1 MKHLGAG
8 MFKIIGGKLGM
19 GLVALFCASNVLAQT
34 ETAERFPTKPI
45 RLVVGFAPGG
55 GTDSAARTIAV
66 KLSAL
71 LGQPV
76 VVENRPGAG
85 GNIACEAIARASPD
99 GYTLGLV
106 NVGSMAVNPHMP
118 GGTTYQPLKDFE
130 MISGGVTF
138 GNVLV
143 VRTDSSIQTLADF
156 IAAAKDKAKPLF
168 YGSAGLGSAGH
179 LAGELLQS
187 RAGTVAEHIN
197 YKGGGPV
204 MTDLLAG
211 NIQAVFASAPTAVPQ
226 IKGGKLRG
234 LAVTGVKREASL
246 PDVPTMA
253 EQGFE
258 KYQATNWYGFIAPAR
273 TPSDIINKLNQAI
286 VASLHDTVTLERL
299 NGASMAA
306 DPTTPQEMRA
316 FVAQEYETW
325 GKVVRTL
332 KF

>member
-1 MKHLGAG
+1 MFSLISKKFGVVLMSWTCAAGA
-8 MFKIIGGKLGM
+8 
-19 GLVALFCASNVLAQT
+19 LAQP
-34 ETAERFPTKPI
+34 ETAERYPTKPI
-45 RLVVGFAPGG
+45 RLIVGFAPGG
-55 GTDSAARTIAV
+55 GTDSAARTISV

-71 LGQPV
+71 LGQTV
-76 VVENRPGAG
+76 VVENRAGAG
-85 GNIACEAIARASPD
+85 GNIACEAVAKAAPD
-99 GYTLGLV
+99 GYTLGLA

-118 GGTTYQPLKDFE
+118 GGTSYQPLKDFE

-143 VRTDSSIQTLADF
+143 VRADSPIQTLADF
-156 IAAAKDKAKPLF
+156 IAAAKNKDKPLF

-179 LAGELLQS
+179 LAGELLQM
-187 RAGTVAEHIN
+187 RAGTSAEHIN

-204 MTDLLAG
+204 MIDLLAG

-234 LAVTGVKREASL
+234 LAVTGAKREPSL

-253 EQGFE
+253 EQGFD

-273 TPSDIINKLNQAI
+273 TPVGIIAKLNEAI
-286 VASLHDTVTLERL
+286 VASLQDAATLERL
-299 NGASMAA
+299 TSSAMTA
-306 DPTTPQEMRA
+306 DPTTPAQMRE
-316 FVAQEYETW
+316 FVTQEYETW

>member
-1 MKHLGAG
+1 MFKLIGGRLGA
-8 MFKIIGGKLGM
+8 
-19 GLVALFCASNVLAQT
+19 GLVALFCASTALAQV
-34 ETAERFPTKPI
+34 EPAERFPTKPI
-45 RLVVGFAPGG
+45 RLIVGFAPGG

-66 KLSAL
+66 NLSAL

-99 GYTLGLV
+99 GYTLGLA

-143 VRTDSSIQTLADF
+143 VRTDSPIQTLADF
-156 IAAAKDKAKPLF
+156 INAAKDKDKPLF

-234 LAVTGVKREASL
+234 LAVTGVKREVSL

-273 TPSDIINKLNQAI
+273 TPTDIINKLNQAI

-299 NGASMAA
+299 NGASMTA

-325 GKVVRTL
+325 GNVVRTL